1 MAERNRGRLLAVV
14 AVAGGLALMAEIGSA
29 EAQIWGG
36 WFGGWRSE
44 PGPYAAPI
52 PPRRVA
58 TIVASEGYALSGT
71 PRRQG
76 RVIIA
81 DGVDARGEHMH
92 FVIDAYD
99 GEILRLRLAGPP
111 RPPGFIGSGEL
122 VSPQA
127 HAALGPN
134 QPGPVSGLRPGGG
147 QAMGGAQPGLEPPHP
162 LAKPKAPKPK
172 QTAAHTPAKPASA
185 PVAPKA
191 PSEAEKVTAPAPSA
205 TQVA

>member
-36 WFGGWRSE
+36 WFGGWRSK

-58 TIVASEGYALSGT
+58 AIVASEGYALSGT

-81 DGVDARGEHMH
+81 DGVDARGEPMR
-92 FVIDAYD
+92 FVLD
-99 GEILRLRLAGPP
+99 GEILRSRPAGPP
-111 RPPGFIGSGEL
+111 RPPGLVGSGEPRM
-122 VSPQA
+122 PQ
-127 HAALGPN
+127 
-134 QPGPVSGLRPGGG
+134 
-147 QAMGGAQPGLEPPHP
+147 
-162 LAKPKAPKPK
+162 
-172 QTAAHTPAKPASA
+172 
-185 PVAPKA
+185 
-191 PSEAEKVTAPAPSA
+191 
-205 TQVA
+205 